1 MPRRSLWCTAFSTA
15 SACRAARVERYSYEL
30 SGGQRQRV
38 GIARAVVLRPDFVLA
53 DEIVSGLDVSTQAQV
68 LRLLKELTGEMHL
81 ALAFISHDLSVVRS
95 ICQRV
100 VVMREGRVVEAGAC
114 DRVFAAPADAYT
126 RVLIDAI
133 PLPTDRSRLARPRRA
148 RRRAVAADLPDATQ
162 ITPSATGRPGVILE
176 QSQEVRVSRYANRLA
191 IAAISAAMLAT
202 VTTARADGIPGLRG
216 HDHTGITVPDI
227 KQAADFFVNVLGC
240 KEAMSFGPFADDKGT
255 FMHDLL
261 NVDPKAVIH
270 QITLV
275 RCGYGSNIELFQ
287 YSSPDQKNMTPKNSD
302 IGGYHIAFY
311 VDDIKAA
318 KAYLDGKGVKTF
330 FNLPVEQGP
339 AAGQSIF
346 YFLAPWGLQMEA
358 ISYPQRHGLRE
369 DLADQAV
376 VAERSGTVTGLAA

>member
-1 MPRRSLWCTAFSTA
+1 
-15 SACRAARVERYSYEL
+15 
-30 SGGQRQRV
+30 
-38 GIARAVVLRPDFVLA
+38 
-53 DEIVSGLDVSTQAQV
+53 
-68 LRLLKELTGEMHL
+68 
-81 ALAFISHDLSVVRS
+81 
-95 ICQRV
+95 
-100 VVMREGRVVEAGAC
+100 
-114 DRVFAAPADAYT
+114 
-126 RVLIDAI
+126 
-133 PLPTDRSRLARPRRA
+133 
-148 RRRAVAADLPDATQ
+148 
-162 ITPSATGRPGVILE
+162 
-176 QSQEVRVSRYANRLA
+176 VSRYANRFA

-240 KEAMSFGPFADDKGT
+240 KEAMSFGPFSDDKGT
-255 FMHDLL
+255 FMHELL

-287 YSSPDQKNMTPKNSD
+287 YSAPDQKNMTPKNSD

-358 ISYPQRHGLRE
+358 ISYPQGMAYEKTSPIKLWSPK
-369 DLADQAV
+369 DPGQ
-376 VAERSGTVTGLAA
+376 